1 MPAKTSAR
9 VTIYTTWLCP
19 YCSAAKRLL
28 AKKGVAFEEI
38 DAPRG
43 STARDEAI
51 AKSGGR
57 QTVPQIFIG
66 DTAIGGY
73 DELKALE
80 DAGRLDSLLAT

>member
-1 MPAKTSAR
+1 MTMPK

-19 YCSAAKRLL
+19 YCAMAKSLL

-51 AKSGGR
+51 ERSGGR

-66 DTAIGGY
+66 ETAIGGY
-73 DELKALE
+73 DELRALE
-80 DAGRLDSLLAT
+80 RDGKLDPLLAA

>member
-1 MPAKTSAR
+1 MKK

-19 YCSAAKRLL
+19 YCHMAKSLL
-28 AKKGVAFEEI
+28 SKKGVAFEEI

-43 STARDEAI
+43 SRARDEAI
-51 AKSGGR
+51 ARSGGR

-73 DELKALE
+73 DELRALE
-80 DAGRLDSLLAT
+80 REGKLDTLLAA